1 MQNYE
6 LSKLGI
12 LQPDF
17 FSTEKPFGEKIM
29 SNRNYK
35 DSVFVDYFDKDE
47 EVGQENFLAL
57 YNAIH
62 QTNLKLEDLHFE
74 GKEIDNTIYHDFRND
89 ICKMVNGKL
98 FVLIEHQS
106 TINFN
111 MPLRLLSYVSRLY
124 EAYVPTPKRYY
135 KNAVQIP
142 IPEFY
147 VIYNGTKNFPAVST
161 MRLSDSF
168 IHKKEEKTLEIIV
181 KVFNIIKYKEIS
193 GFLDCK
199 PIQEYN
205 RFVEI
210 MRVHYDPKNPETFTP
225 AIQIAI
231 KENVMPNYLNRKT
244 TEVSNMLWG
253 EYNYD
258 EDIAAQRQEAFDEG
272 IQQKAIETAKA
283 LLREDISIDVI
294 TRTTGLS
301 TETIE
306 QLAKEIED
314 SKIYIK

>member
-1 MQNYE
+1 
-6 LSKLGI
+6 
-12 LQPDF
+12 
-17 FSTEKPFGEKIM
+17 M

-47 EVGQENFLAL
+47 EVGKENFLAL

-62 QTNLKLEDLHFE
+62 QSNLKLEELHFE
-74 GKEIDNTIYHDFRND
+74 SKEIDNTIYHDFRND

-124 EAYVPTPKRYY
+124 EAYVPTLKRYY

-142 IPEFY
+142 TPEFY
-147 VIYNGTKNFPAVST
+147 VIYNGTQDFPAVST
-161 MRLSDSF
+161 MKLSDSF
-168 IHKKEEKTLEIIV
+168 IHKKGEKTLEIIV
-181 KVFNIIKYKEIS
+181 KVFNIIKYEEIS

-205 RFVEI
+205 RFVQI
-210 MRVHYDPKNPETFTP
+210 MRLHYDPKNPETFTP
-225 AIQIAI
+225 AIQMAI

-272 IQQKAIETAKA
+272 IQQGISQGRTEGSQQKAIDTAKA
-283 LLREDISIDVI
+283 LLNENITLDII
-294 TRTTGLS
+294 TRTTGLPK
-301 TETIE
+301 ETIE
-306 QLAKEIED
+306 QLAKEIEVD
-314 SKIYIK
+314 KMPV

>member
-17 FSTEKPFGEKIM
+17 FSTEKSFGEKIM

-62 QTNLKLEDLHFE
+62 QTNLKLDELHFE
-74 GKEIDNTIYHDFRND
+74 EKEIDNTIYHDFRND

-135 KNAVQIP
+135 KNPVQIP
-142 IPEFY
+142 TPEFY
-147 VIYNGTKNFPAVST
+147 VIYNGIENFPAVSI

-210 MRVHYDPKNPETFTP
+210 MRAHYDPKNPETFTP
-225 AIQIAI
+225 AIHLAI
-231 KENVMPNYLNRKT
+231 KQNVMPNYLNRKT

-258 EDIAAQRQEAFDEG
+258 EDIAAQRQEAFDDGISQG
-272 IQQKAIETAKA
+272 IQQKAIETAKNFLSMGLQIEQIA
-283 LLREDISIDVI
+283 KG
-294 TRTTGLS
+294 TGLS
-301 TETIE
+301 LATIQ
-306 QLAKEIED
+306 QLAKD
-314 SKIYIK
+314 FPQ